1 MTTEPV
7 AFLREV
13 FPQLFAKGVQ
23 ILQSRASGGDE
34 RAARQLDD
42 VIKVTGAAH
51 LCVDDS
57 PPVFLNTAEG
67 TMTAGDSPSVPV
79 KVAAAFPGQALS
91 VLLGEATK
99 AGALENDDVAVGAA
113 QTASQ
118 RLEDTLA
125 GREVSCDVTIKGVPE
140 LGDVTVRVGLNVGG
154 IPELPGFT
162 AEVEF
167 SDVESVQTGS
177 ATIQELFM
185 GGKLRME
192 GDYSTALQVA
202 MELMTNPL

>member
-1 MTTEPV
+1 MTEPIT
-7 AFLREV
+7 FLRDT
-13 FPQLFAKGVQ
+13 FPQLFARGVE
-23 ILQSRASGGDE
+23 LLESRAASGDE

-42 VIKVTGAAH
+42 VKNVTGAAH
-51 LCVDDS
+51 LQVDDEA
-57 PPVFLNTAEG
+57 PVFLSTTQG
-67 TMTAGDSPSVPV
+67 KMTAGDAPTVEV
-79 KVAAAFPGQALS
+79 KVAAAFPGKALR

-99 AGALENDDVAVGAA
+99 AGALENDEVAIGAA

-118 RLEDTLA
+118 RLETALA
-125 GREVSCDVTIKGVPE
+125 DRPISCDVTVTGVPD

-154 IPELPGFT
+154 IPDSPGFT
-162 AEVEF
+162 AAVEF
-167 SDVESVQTGS
+167 ADIEAVQQGASTV
-177 ATIQELFM
+177 QELFM